1 MPVHPLTKLIQEDMV
16 PSLGVTEPGAIALAA
31 AKARTYIDGEIHSI
45 CVRMN
50 SGIYKNAFTCG
61 IPGTDHFGAAYAAAL
76 GVLIGDPSLGL
87 EVLAGVTPEAE
98 RQAEQMIKDGQVHL

>member
-31 AKARTYIDGEIHSI
+31 AKARTYIDGEIRSI

-50 SGIYKNAFTCG
+50 LPAGF
-61 IPGTDHFGAAYAAAL
+61 PGPIT
-76 GVLIGDPSLGL
+76 
-87 EVLAGVTPEAE
+87 LAQLMPQLLACSSEIL
-98 RQAEQMIKDGQVHL
+98 RSD